1 MSVNMSRSTA
11 LLLASVLGSAS
22 LGSAVEATEVNRIVL
37 RVNDRIATLYDYE
50 LAKQDRLAML
60 ARTEMP
66 EARKQEILATLGE
79 AVMKDLFDEML
90 ILSRADQLDI
100 RVPEEEIDAAVEQ
113 TKASFGIETEEQ
125 FQSALISNQMT
136 LESLREQIERNL
148 VIRKVFGREVS
159 PRIDLEEE
167 DLRRYYQQHPEE
179 FEVPA
184 RRQLREVVVL
194 DSSDLADAERNE
206 LARELRSKIL
216 EGEGDETIATH
227 EEQGLTTGWIDLG
240 WVEVG
245 DLDPQLED
253 ALEGLEVGAVSKPTP
268 ARGGLHVLQV
278 VEDRKATLKEF
289 QEVRDQIRAR
299 EGDRLFQAEM
309 EVYVRELEEKALIE
323 SYPPPDAAGFRTTRG
338 APELERVDPFE
349 VTVPAAEEELPESE
363 TEAEEPS
370 GG

>member
-100 RVPEEEIDAAVEQ
+100 R
-113 TKASFGIETEEQ
+113 IETEEQ